1 MPTARTTQPYGA
13 RVLLKPGERRARLL
27 AWRAVNLVLDVGANE
42 GQYASMLRD
51 AGFTG
56 RIVSFEPGGV
66 AFARLSQRAA
76 ADANWD
82 VHRLALG
89 QRDGTTRLNLAADS
103 EGSSLLQVLDREVE
117 NSPGSAF
124 VGTEDVHLARLDTFL
139 SKFDGD
145 SEPIC
150 LKLDT
155 QGSELD
161 ILRSAARALE
171 RAELVE
177 AELSLVPLYRGGPL
191 FRDVIDF
198 LDLYGFDL
206 IGLEGVDE
214 ERDTGHML
222 QVDGIFLRRAARC
235 DRLRARQPGEGDG
248 GDQ

>member
-1 MPTARTTQPYGA
+1 MPPRTTQPYGA

-56 RIVSFEPGGV
+56 RIVSFEPGGS
-66 AFARLSQRAA
+66 AFARLCERSA
-76 ADANWD
+76 ADADWD
-82 VHRLALG
+82 AHRLALG
-89 QRDGTTRLNLAADS
+89 HRDGRARLNLAADS

-124 VGTEDVHLARLDTFL
+124 VGTEDVRLTSLDSFL
-139 SKFDGD
+139 TEFDVG
-145 SEPIC
+145 SEPIY

-161 ILRSAARALE
+161 ILRSAERALE
-171 RAELVE
+171 CAELVE

-198 LDLYGFDL
+198 LDLHGFDL

-214 ERDTGHML
+214 
-222 QVDGIFLRRAARC
+222 
-235 DRLRARQPGEGDG
+235 
-248 GDQ
+248 